1 MKYLLFIIS
10 TLWFGVSFGQLEGV
24 VLGENADGKKEPIY
38 GAKIQLLQS
47 GVRDISSENGEFEI
61 ILPKELPDT
70 MVVSAR
76 GFYNDTIIV
85 TKEDRFTGIAITLY
99 SDVILPD
106 VVVSYWKSSRNIS
119 RMKVLHVEEL
129 TDKEL
134 RKAACCNLSESFE
147 TNASVDVN
155 ITDAVSGA
163 KKIEMMGLDGVYTQI
178 QMENIPYLR
187 GLESSFGLNSIPGTW
202 IQSIQ
207 ITKGT
212 GNVVNGYE
220 SMAGLINLEMK
231 KPEEMERLYLNAYVN
246 RMGRNEINFNSGF
259 KLGKKWSSGW
269 FAHYSSLPVE
279 VDGNDDGFR
288 DIPTGVSASVLNRYQ
303 YEGEK
308 MEAQFGVNAYLDS
321 KTGGQMSRLDVV
333 GDRYLVNIDSRHI
346 DAFAKTG
353 FFMKQPYNSIGVVY
367 NFKYQT
373 VDANFGNRVFTGEE
387 KRGYVNAIYDGI
399 FGNTDHKYKVGVS
412 GVYSDIYQ
420 QTDSLVQDRLEL
432 VPGAFFEYTM
442 TGSRHSLVAGIRG
455 DYHNLYG
462 FQYAPRVHY
471 KYALTEYS
479 DIRAT
484 GGKGW
489 RVPNFM
495 IDNISLLANNQTWI
509 APTKTTPEVSW
520 NVGGSFIQRFKLFKR
535 QGSIVFDFYHTTFEN
550 QLIVDRDLSTSSI
563 KFTNF
568 EGGSFSNSFQ
578 TELSFRPTKTIEL
591 RFAYKYLDVRA
602 TYGGVLQQQVMVPK
616 HRGFANLGHVSRN
629 KRWEFDITATV
640 YGQSRL
646 PQVML
651 PDGNLSKVNESE
663 VFAIVNAQLTHVY
676 KRWDFYLGGENLG
689 NYRQKDP
696 IIDAA
701 NPFSDTFNANRVW
714 APIFGVNVYAGV
726 RFSIKQPEEK
736 EMDHDMMDHH

>member
-1 MKYLLFIIS
+1 MIS
-10 TLWFGVSFGQLEGV
+10 ALWFGVAFGQIEGAI
-24 VLGENADGKKEPIY
+24 LGEDSDGKKEPVY
-38 GAKIQLLQS
+38 GAKIQLLKS
-47 GVRDISSENGEFEI
+47 GIREISNENGAFEM

-85 TKEDRFTGIAITLY
+85 TKEDRFTGLAITLY

-106 VVVSYWKSSRNIS
+106 VVVAYWKSSRNIS

-129 TDKEL
+129 TNKEL

-202 IQSIQ
+202 IESIQ

-231 KPEEMERLYLNAYVN
+231 KPEKMERVFVNAYFN

-259 KLGKKWSSGW
+259 RLGKKWSTGW
-269 FAHYSSLPVE
+269 LAHYSSLPIE
-279 VDGNDDGFR
+279 MDGNDDGFR
-288 DIPTGVSASVLNRYQ
+288 DIPTGVSASVLNRYH

-308 MEAQFGVNAYLDS
+308 MEAQFGFNAYIDN
-321 KTGGQMSRLDVV
+321 KTGGQMSRLDVI
-333 GDRYLVNIDSRHI
+333 GDRYLVNIDSRHV
-346 DAFAKTG
+346 DVFAKTG

-367 NFKYQT
+367 NFKYQN
-373 VDANFGNRVFTGEE
+373 VDANFGPRVFTGEE

-399 FGNTDHKYKVGVS
+399 FGNTDHKYKVGLS
-412 GVYSDIYQ
+412 GVYSDIHQ
-420 QTDSLVQDRLEL
+420 QTDSLVQERLEI

-462 FQYAPRVHY
+462 FQYAPRIHY

-509 APTKTTPEVSW
+509 APTKTSPEVSW

-563 KFTNF
+563 KFTNLQ
-568 EGGSFSNSFQ
+568 GGSFSNSFQ
-578 TELSFRPTKTIEL
+578 TELSFRPAKNIEL

-640 YGQSRL
+640 FGQSRL

-651 PDGNLSKVNESE
+651 PDGNLSQVNESE

-689 NYRQKDP
+689 NYRQKNP
-696 IIDAA
+696 IIDAE

-714 APIFGVNVYAGV
+714 APIFGVNIYAGI
-726 RFSIKQPEEK
+726 RFSIEQPEK
-736 EMDHDMMDHH
+736 GYDQQH